1 MNITGNP
8 LYEIGDRVQFEP
20 DIVNNLYPLSPGKG
34 TIIGIRQITR
44 THWQY
49 RIQFDKNV
57 IGLEGWYSESYLST
71 TTEQKREN
79 KLRRLGI

>member
-20 DIVNNLYPLSPGKG
+20 DIRHWKG
-34 TIIGIRQITR
+34 TIIAIKEITR

-49 RIQFDKNV
+49 EIQWDKNV
-57 IGLEGWYSESYLST
+57 MGLMGWYSESYLST
-71 TTEQKREN
+71 TTEQEREN

>member
-1 MNITGNP
+1 MIITGNP
-8 LYEIGDRVQFEP
+8 LYEIGDRVQFEL
-20 DIVNNLYPLSPGKG
+20 DTDLFMERHWKG
-34 TIIGIRQITR
+34 TVIAIKEITI

-49 RIQFDKNV
+49 EIKWDKNV
-57 IGLEGWYSESYLST
+57 ESIGWYSESYLST